1 MKNLEKG
8 IKNAIMN
15 SRNGYI
21 SFGTNNPYSEDS
33 QNQYYANTTKAYY
46 AENMKYASNVVL
58 AQVQG
63 VNYNDFYTFTPL
75 RIRTA
80 MVIDPTTGNNLGSDW
95 QRIAVENTNI
105 DFLPR
110 GAKVVF
116 NGNTWI
122 VTNPMNIESVIGTSV
137 IRRCNAT
144 WHYLD
149 AYGNVQSEPFC
160 YGQGA
165 GELATT
171 NDVKENMIL
180 MNGYQHSVMQYNENT
195 SVLAHNMRM
204 ILGNQAFSV
213 RGLQNF
219 VQEFTADEDSV
230 HIQFFELAKTE
241 PLEIDDMDAKVAGGK
256 AFQWRIDITGQTEMN
271 QNQSQMLSAVSFV
284 NEQPTTLA
292 TTYQWSSSNE
302 DVATINDEGVAS
314 SVDSGTAT
322 ITCTLVQNPNF
333 TASFDIE
340 VKAGALPTLYWDS
353 AIPERIV
360 QYQNITIAAGVL
372 GTTEAPVVY
381 TMSGADKTCYEA
393 VQDGNQLTITCWY
406 PSATPLRITATAN
419 GESID
424 ASIRL
429 EGW

>member
-1 MKNLEKG
+1 MEKG

-21 SFGTNNPYSEDS
+21 SFGTNHPYNEDS

-46 AENMKYASNVVL
+46 AETLKYASNVVM

-63 VNYNDFYTFTPL
+63 IDYNDFYTFTPL

-116 NGNTWI
+116 NGNTWL

-137 IRRCNAT
+137 VRRCNAT

-241 PLEIDDMDAKVAGGK
+241 PLEIDDMENKVAGGN
-256 AFQWRIDITGQTEMN
+256 AFDWTISIVGQETMN
-271 QNQSQMLSAVSFV
+271 AHQAQMLTAVSRLNGTV
-284 NEQPTTLA
+284 TDLETD
-292 TTYQWSSSNE
+292 YQWSSS
-302 DVATINDEGVAS
+302 DENVLTVSANGMVS
-314 SVDSGTAT
+314 SVGIGTAA
-322 ITCTLVQNPNF
+322 ITCTLLQNPNWSS
-333 TASFDIE
+333 TITIE
-340 VKAGALPTLYWDS
+340 VKAGSLPSLDWATN
-353 AIPERIV
+353 IPERIV
-360 QYQNITIAAGVL
+360 QYQTVTLAAEVIGATDVPIA
-372 GTTEAPVVY
+372 Y
-381 TMSGADKTCYEA
+381 TFAGADPSCYEIT
-393 VQDGNQLTITCWY
+393 QDGNTLSITCWY
-406 PSATPLRITATAN
+406 PSQAPLQVTAEAN
-419 GESID
+419 GESIST
-424 ASIRL
+424 AILL